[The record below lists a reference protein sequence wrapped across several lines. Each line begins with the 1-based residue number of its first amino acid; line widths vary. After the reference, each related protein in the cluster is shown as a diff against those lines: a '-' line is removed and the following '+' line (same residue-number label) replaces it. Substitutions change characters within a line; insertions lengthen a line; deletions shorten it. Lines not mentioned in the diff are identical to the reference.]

1 LKHSDTHYRLFSAA
15 VASAL
20 PLPGIPEAVGAE
32 VDVRIETGS
41 GVVDDT
47 GFDWQHAWH
56 ERDGNLVLSCA
67 RRTRTKDSPEYILH
81 FPDLADFYVT
91 EGLVT
96 CHPHPGC
103 RDDSL
108 RHLLLD
114 QVIPRLWAHLGHLV
128 LHASAVQLA
137 DGRVL
142 AFTGESGW
150 GKSTLAAALQARG
163 ARLLADDSVWL
174 KPVDGRVQVVPSYTG
189 LRLND
194 DSIDSLKLGD
204 ESWSSVSHYS
214 AKRRL
219 SQPDAD
225 DEANLWL
232 DALFLMG
239 APGGT
244 REVTMSFPAGADAT
258 ATLIRRTFL
267 LDVRDRRCATRQMEQ
282 AVLILRGT
290 PAVCGFD
297 YPRDFTRLTE
307 VCDAIARER
316 AV

>member
-1 LKHSDTHYRLFSAA
+1 LKYYDKHYRLFSA
-15 VASAL
+15 VFASAL
-20 PLPGIPEAVGAE
+20 PLPGIPEVVGGEIAAC
-32 VDVRIETGS
+32 IEMGS
-41 GVVDDT
+41 GAVDDT
-47 GFDWQHAWH
+47 GFDWQHSWH
-56 ERDGNLVLSCA
+56 ERDGSPVLSCA
-67 RRTRTKDSPEYILH
+67 RCTRSECPPDHLLRFPE
-81 FPDLADFYVT
+81 LADFRIDGDT
-91 EGLVT
+91 VT

-103 RDDSL
+103 REDSL

-194 DSIDSLKLGD
+194 DSIDSLKLG
-204 ESWSSVSHYS
+204 EEGWSPVSHYS
-214 AKRRL
+214 AKRQL
-219 SQPDAD
+219 SQSDAD

-232 DALFLMG
+232 DALFLM
-239 APGGT
+239 ADPGGNQ
-244 REVTMSFPAGADAT
+244 EVSMSFPAGADAT

-267 LDVRDRRCATRQMEQ
+267 LDVRDRRGAARQMEQ

-290 PAVCGFD
+290 PSVRGLD
-297 YPRDFTRLTE
+297 YPRDFARLME
-307 VCDAIARER
+307 VCDAVVGER
-316 AV
+316 AA